1 MNCFGI
7 KLPIPISRA
16 GGQKG
21 SSKQDFFRIILE
33 NGDFLRVSVEGLC
46 DLQNR
51 QSP

>member
-1 MNCFGI
+1 MNSFGI

-16 GGQKG
+16 GRQKG
-21 SSKQDFFRIILE
+21 SSSRDFFRIILE
-33 NGDFLRVSVEGLC
+33 NGYFLRVFVEGLC